1 MNKKIQTLKYLISD
15 LFSSAISWTLF
26 YIFRKVY
33 IETAKYG
40 IKVPVE
46 FTKNYFYAVIFIP
59 LFWAFIY
66 YLSGYYKNPYKKS
79 RLQELGLTFVLTLTG
94 SIILFFVLILDDQI
108 STYKNYYL
116 SFLILFILQFILIY
130 IPRLILTTNTNHRIQ
145 NRKIGFNTII
155 IGSNKKAK
163 KLYRKLENQKKSAG
177 YKFIGFLNVAD
188 KDNFKLEHY
197 LPRLGSLQDLKKVI
211 SDNKIEEII
220 LAIESH
226 EHKQIQKILE
236 QLGSYNVSVK
246 VIPDM
251 YDVLLGKVKMSSLF
265 GEPLIQISHEL
276 MPPWQAHTKRF
287 IDVGLSIIAIIL
299 FLPLYIFLMIGV
311 KLSSKG
317 PVFYS
322 HQRIGRYG
330 KPFNI
335 YKFRSMYVDS
345 EKHGPALSS
354 KNDSRITK
362 FGKFMRK
369 SRLDELPQFFNVI
382 IGDMSLVG
390 PRPERQYFIDQIYK
404 KAPYVLHLQ
413 KVRPGITSWGQV
425 KFGYAENVEEMI
437 ERLKYDI
444 VYIENMSL
452 YVDLKIMI
460 YTIKII
466 LQIQGK

>member
-15 LFSSAISWTLF
+15 LLSSALSWTLF
-26 YIFRKVY
+26 FVFRKTF
-33 IETAKYG
+33 IESAKFG
-40 IKVPVE
+40 FDVPII
-46 FTKNYFYAVIFIP
+46 FTKSYYYAVVFIP
-59 LFWAFIY
+59 LFWVFIY
-66 YLSGYYKNPYKKS
+66 YISGYYKNPYKKS
-79 RLQELGLTFVLTLTG
+79 RLQELGLTLGLTLLG

-108 STYKNYYL
+108 LTYKNYYF
-116 SFLILFILQFILIY
+116 SFFVLFGLQFILIY

-145 NRKIGFNTII
+145 DRKIGFNTLI
-155 IGSNKKAK
+155 IGSNNKAK
-163 KLYRKLENQKKSAG
+163 KLYRKLESQKKSAG
-177 YKFIGFLNVAD
+177 YKFVGFINIAD

-197 LPRLGSLQDLKKVI
+197 LPRLGTLKDLRQII
-211 SDNKIEEII
+211 SDYKIEEII
-220 LAIESH
+220 VAIESY
-226 EHKQIQKILE
+226 EHKQIQQILE
-236 QLGSYNVSVK
+236 HLGNYNVSVK
-246 VIPDM
+246 AIPDM
-251 YDVLLGKVKMSSLF
+251 YDVLLGKVKMASLF

-276 MPPWQAHTKRF
+276 MPPWQVHIKRF
-287 IDVGLSIIAIIL
+287 IDVSFSLIAIIL
-299 FLPLYIFLMIGV
+299 FFPLYIFLIIGV

-317 PVFYS
+317 PIFYS

-335 YKFRSMYVDS
+335 YKFRSMYVDA
-345 EKHGPALSS
+345 EKSGPALSS

-382 IGDMSLVG
+382 MGDMSLVG

-425 KFGYAENVEEMI
+425 KFGYAENVDEMI
-437 ERLKYDI
+437 DRLQYDI
-444 VYIENMSL
+444 VYIENMSI
-452 YVDLKIMI
+452 YVDFKIMI